1 MNCTAPNHCNVIKI
15 VMVTIKKKEKYN
27 MGTGEMAQVVKA
39 LLYQHEDQRSGLQ
52 KPMQMTGGHAACL

>member
-1 MNCTAPNHCNVIKI
+1 
-15 VMVTIKKKEKYN
+15 MVTIKKKKEKYN